1 MKKILDKIFKR
12 PEVDLIKI
20 WKHTFLM
27 RLLIGLGI
35 ISSMTWFF
43 VFNDIQ
49 GFIIALMLG
58 CSYEFMD
65 YVVLSISR
73 QVSKKYKLT
82 LKPKKQ
88 CQDHS
93 TYDEGC

>member
-12 PEVDLIKI
+12 PEIDLIKI

-27 RLLIGLGI
+27 RLLIGIGI
-35 ISSMTWFF
+35 ISSMAWFF

-49 GFIIALMLG
+49 GFIVALILG

-73 QVSKKYKLT
+73 QISKEYELKSKK
-82 LKPKKQ
+82 
-88 CQDHS
+88 
-93 TYDEGC
+93 

>member
-1 MKKILDKIFKR
+1 MVIKMKKMLDKLFKR
-12 PEVDLIKI
+12 PEIDLIKI

-27 RLLIGLGI
+27 RILIGLGI
-35 ISSMTWFF
+35 ILSMTWFF
-43 VFNDIQ
+43 VLNDIQ

-73 QVSKKYKLT
+73 ELSKEYELK

-88 CQDHS
+88 C
-93 TYDEGC
+93 